1 MFTKLATS
9 GALLATLASA
19 IPQAVSV
26 SSDAKAVGPVVSV
39 NTAQK
44 FQVYVR
50 IPTSVLQ

>member
-9 GALLATLASA
+9 SALLALAA
-19 IPQAVSV
+19 AVPQAVSV

-44 FQVYVR
+44 FQVYV
-50 IPTSVLQ
+50 